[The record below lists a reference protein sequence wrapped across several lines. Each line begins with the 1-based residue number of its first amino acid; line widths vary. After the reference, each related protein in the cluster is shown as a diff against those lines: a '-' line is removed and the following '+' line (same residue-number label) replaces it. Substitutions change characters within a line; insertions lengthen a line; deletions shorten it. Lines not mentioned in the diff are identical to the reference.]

1 MKLGEKLQR
10 LRRRS
15 GLSQEQLAAR
25 LTVSRQA
32 VSKWELDD
40 AMPDTENVIQLSRL
54 FGVSCDYLLRDEVE
68 EPDAPL
74 PAPQAEGRAAPAAP
88 GDRHS
93 PSAND
98 RPGGASAAPG
108 ETHLD
113 EPGWIHNAAVLSLTV
128 CAIGLLLAVGGSLH
142 DTSASPVV
150 IGLMVQL
157 GGILLF
163 ELAAPRMGERQH
175 AARLGFYAV
184 ACWLVLPVPIPF
196 LLREFLTSVG
206 WTSRPRLLLLTC
218 GLAYLLLST
227 LVTAAL
233 LILRRRRR
241 VKK

>member
-10 LRRRS
+10 LRKQS

-68 EPDAPL
+68 EQEAPL

-88 GDRHS
+88 G
-93 PSAND
+93 
-98 RPGGASAAPG
+98 
-108 ETHLD
+108 ETHLN
-113 EPGWIHNAAVLSLTV
+113 ERGWIHNAMVLSLTV
-128 CAIGLLLAVGGSLH
+128 CAIGLLLAVGGSLY
-142 DTSASPVV
+142 DTSAGPAV
-150 IGLMVQL
+150 IGLIVQIS
-157 GGILLF
+157 GVVLF
-163 ELAAPRMGERQH
+163 ELSAPRMGERQH
-175 AARLGFYAV
+175 AARLGFYAI
-184 ACWLVLPVPIPF
+184 ACWLVLPIPIPF
-196 LLREFLTSVG
+196 LLREFLAAVG

-218 GLAYLLLST
+218 GLVYLLLCA
-227 LVTAAL
+227 LVTVTL
-233 LILRRRRR
+233 LLLRHR